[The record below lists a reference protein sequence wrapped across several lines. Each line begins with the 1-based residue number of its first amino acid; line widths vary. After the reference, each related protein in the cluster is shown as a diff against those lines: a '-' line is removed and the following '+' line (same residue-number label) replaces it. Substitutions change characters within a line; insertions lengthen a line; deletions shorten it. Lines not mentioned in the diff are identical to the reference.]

1 MSIYSCIEVHKP
13 YLSVVNDIR
22 WKKERKKKKKEN
34 RARRGTCRRRYLAA
48 RATQLGMFAAVGAA
62 SPAAGRVLWLLGSGR
77 PELLT
82 SEFGEKKKVSR
93 RWI

>member
-1 MSIYSCIEVHKP
+1 MSIYSCTAVHKP

-22 WKKERKKKKKEN
+22 WKKERKKKEN
-34 RARRGTCRRRYLAA
+34 RARRGTCRHRYLAA

-62 SPAAGRVLWLLGSGR
+62 GPAAGRVLWLLGSGR

-82 SEFGEKKKVSR
+82 SESGEKKR
-93 RWI
+93 